1 MYLTLLLCK
10 FVKITWATQGVVS
23 LCKIHLTFCFSYT
36 LLMFCFSILLS
47 YNAGEGFGFYETL
60 IALCWVCSQNI
71 INPFVLHC
79 MHWKRHLKIYLYCT
93 SELTYLQILWK
104 SQTGTDTRT
113 QTQTQEKE
121 VREAGKWWRGREGR
135 REGGRERGC
144 ERVGRGRGRDI
155 GTEEWI
161 SVLLTTKF
169 HCLFNLIFWS
179 IFQNLRL
186 VFLNK

>member
-1 MYLTLLLCK
+1 
-10 FVKITWATQGVVS
+10 
-23 LCKIHLTFCFSYT
+23 
-36 LLMFCFSILLS
+36 MFCFSILLS
-47 YNAGEGFGFYETL
+47 CNAEEGFGFYETL

-79 MHWKRHLKIYLYCT
+79 MHWKLHLKIYLYCT

-104 SQTGTDTRT
+104 SQTGTDTNTDTRT
-113 QTQTQEKE
+113 QTQTQGKE
-121 VREAGKWWRGREGR
+121 VREARKGWRGREGR
-135 REGGRERGC
+135 RERGRERGC
-144 ERVGRGRGRDI
+144 ERVGRGRGREI

-169 HCLFNLIFWS
+169 HCLFNLVFWS

-186 VFLNK
+186 VLLNK